1 MAQVTAAAGDNVNII
16 ANGANDRGVVTIIGI
31 RV

>member
-1 MAQVTAAAGDNVNII
+1 MAQVTAAAADDVNII
-16 ANGANDRGVVTIIGI
+16 ANGENDKGVVTIIGI